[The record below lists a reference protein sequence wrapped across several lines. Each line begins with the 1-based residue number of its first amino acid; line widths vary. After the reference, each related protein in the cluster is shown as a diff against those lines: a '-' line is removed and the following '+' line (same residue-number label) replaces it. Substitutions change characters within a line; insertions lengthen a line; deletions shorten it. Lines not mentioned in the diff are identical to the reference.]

1 MDGQNSY
8 WVPFNLLREFNTYP
22 VHVGELLVEFI
33 VCWGY
38 KPRAITYSPHVIIS
52 LQDAKE
58 WDKLKCW
65 ICIIW
70 IMWLEDSETKEEDL
84 EHVMLSLFHQQ
95 PAALQKP
102 EERMC

>member
-38 KPRAITYSPHVIIS
+38 KSRAITYSPHVIIS

-58 WDKLKCW
+58 WDKLKC
-65 ICIIW
+65 
-70 IMWLEDSETKEEDL
+70 
-84 EHVMLSLFHQQ
+84 
-95 PAALQKP
+95 
-102 EERMC
+102 